1 MKPAVYI
8 ASTRQDNVRTSG
20 ICEWSL
26 PGSSGERPQSESS
39 QNSAIHV
46 NDLTVGR
53 VRDQQWGISVGI
65 RDGSRC
71 PSVESVVSLATRL
84 HKLANDNSRC
94 DFQTTRSE
102 ECGRAA
108 SIITS
113 QITERGVKSRCQ
125 RVGHRSLLY
134 VDTFI
139 GEWLRSLNLRAYGS
153 VFI

>member
-1 MKPAVYI
+1 MKPAIYI

-84 HKLANDNSRC
+84 HKLANDNKLPV
-94 DFQTTRSE
+94 T
-102 ECGRAA
+102 A
-108 SIITS
+108 TS
-113 QITERGVKSRCQ
+113 KRQEARNAVA
-125 RVGHRSLLY
+125 LL
-134 VDTFI
+134 
-139 GEWLRSLNLRAYGS
+139 LL
-153 VFI
+153 